1 MRVSLL
7 YVVLGWSI
15 EGAFR
20 TQVQIALVVAGMDSG
35 KMILDTF
42 FLQSF
47 YLGKNGITLCL
58 FIVSLPIRAD
68 EIATQREREWE
79 RIRGAESKFSV
90 TIIACCICMLHTC
103 LVRLCG

>member
-47 YLGKNGITLCL
+47 YLGKNVITLCL

-68 EIATQREREWE
+68 EIATQRERVGEN
-79 RIRGAESKFSV
+79 
-90 TIIACCICMLHTC
+90 
-103 LVRLCG
+103 

>member
-47 YLGKNGITLCL
+47 YLGKMLLLYACLLFLCL
-58 FIVSLPIRAD
+58 YEQTR
-68 EIATQREREWE
+68 
-79 RIRGAESKFSV
+79 
-90 TIIACCICMLHTC
+90 
-103 LVRLCG
+103 